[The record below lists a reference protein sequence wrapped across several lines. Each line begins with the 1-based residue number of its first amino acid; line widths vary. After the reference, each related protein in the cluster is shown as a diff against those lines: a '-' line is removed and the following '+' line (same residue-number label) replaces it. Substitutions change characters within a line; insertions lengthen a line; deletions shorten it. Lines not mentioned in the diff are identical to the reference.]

1 MSSVEYSTI
10 LNQDA
15 TNVAN
20 QNAINAAPVKQHP
33 GMHNLETRVQ
43 PRPEI
48 IDADFDHYLVAAH
61 NNVGN
66 IIEASRKFVWNKI
79 VAMEQEKRQRL
90 ECADAYR
97 RLYYQHSQTVAEL
110 NSMSSKNTSMN
121 EQLDEASNALAIYK
135 SAIQDYDQRLIG
147 EHDASRRIFLEGRI
161 RDLEREMTGMTQKQK
176 ESLSNAVD
184 RINAAERRINELNDE
199 KSDMAKDYENSLKN
213 VHDAFEMANQK
224 IAELEKDKQNMAIAL
239 AISTD
244 RADVAEENFVES
256 ECLPSASMRSN
267 SVETISSPANEKRAR
282 LDDTE
287 ITLEAPPKRGRRRK

>member
-1 MSSVEYSTI
+1 MQIS
-10 LNQDA
+10 
-15 TNVAN
+15 
-20 QNAINAAPVKQHP
+20 
-33 GMHNLETRVQ
+33 ETRAQ

-79 VAMEQEKRQRL
+79 VALEQEKRQRL
-90 ECADAYR
+90 EYADAYR

-121 EQLDEASNALAIYK
+121 EQLDEASKALAIYK

-147 EHDASRRIFLEGRI
+147 EHDASRQTFLEGRI
-161 RDLEREMTGMTQKQK
+161 RDLEREMAGMAQKQK

-184 RINAAERRINELNDE
+184 RINAAEHRINELNDE
-199 KSDMAKDYENSLKN
+199 KSDLAKDYENSLKN
-213 VHDAFEMANQK
+213 VHDAFEAANQK
-224 IAELEKDKQNMAIAL
+224 IDELEKEKHSMAIAL

-244 RADVAEENFVES
+244 RADVTEENLDES

-267 SVETISSPANEKRAR
+267 SVDTISSPANEKRAR
-282 LDDTE
+282 LEDDTRM
-287 ITLEAPPKRGRRRK
+287 TLEAPPKRGRRRR